1 MSEQKPNSPDHNAIM
16 DEIKHDAKKLFESL
30 KKGVHMLIEKY
41 SSKSGE
47 DSKSKETSHTPTE
60 IPNRPNEEVPPT
72 PKEVP
77 PVTPTEVPPPA
88 APTEPEPKA
97 PIEPN
102 GVDTEIKSDTDTKK

>member
-1 MSEQKPNSPDHNAIM
+1 MSEQKPNSPEHNAIV

-60 IPNRPNEEVPPT
+60 IPNRPNE
-72 PKEVP
+72 
-77 PVTPTEVPPPA
+77 VPPPA
-88 APTEPEPKA
+88 APAEPEPKAPAEPEPKA

-102 GVDTEIKSDTDTKK
+102 GVDTENKSDTDTKK